1 MRRSA
6 VLSFLAVLITA
17 AGASPAAAQA
27 WLPPQNYLDVT
38 MFTQTIDHY
47 GRILDNGATEC
58 CGATN
63 VALGVEVIFGVT
75 KKLAVSAGLPF
86 VLSEY
91 RGDKPQGPVAFLP
104 YPALDECHCTNG
116 AWQDVTVAGY
126 YNLLRTRRTS
136 ITPGISFGTPT
147 HAYPYSAEA
156 AAGFGL
162 NELGLSV
169 DVGQHLDKLTR
180 GLSFEG
186 GYRYA
191 IVEQSLDI
199 AHNRS
204 NAHIDVH
211 YRFQRNF
218 VGHGVVSWQRTH
230 GGLRIPYD
238 IEPYPELHT
247 EFHRLVRDNYVHLGG
262 GLSYRLSQDWE
273 VSGRYLQAVSGYQT
287 HRIHVYSFTVSRAFR
302 FGRRAP
308 PPTNIAPPESTAETV
323 PSP

>member
-1 MRRSA
+1 MRRA
-6 VLSFLAVLITA
+6 GVLIGLAVLITV

-27 WLPPQNYLDVT
+27 WLPPQNYLGVT
-38 MFTQTIDHY
+38 LFTQGIDHY
-47 GRILDNGATEC
+47 GRILETGPTEC
-58 CGATN
+58 CGTTN
-63 VALGVEVIFGVT
+63 VALGVEVVYGVT
-75 KKLAVSAGLPF
+75 DRLALSGGLPF
-86 VLSEY
+86 VWSKY
-91 RGDKPQGPVAFLP
+91 SGDKPQGKVAFLP
-104 YPALDECHCTNG
+104 YSPLDECHCTHG
-116 AWQDVTVAGY
+116 AWQDVRVGAS
-126 YNLLRTRRTS
+126 YNLFRTRRTS
-136 ITPGISFGTPT
+136 ITPAISFGTPT
-147 HAYPYSAEA
+147 HAYEYSGEA

-162 NELGLSV
+162 KEMGLSV
-169 DVGQHLDKLTR
+169 DVGQRLDMLTR

-199 AHNRS
+199 SHNRS
-204 NAHIDVH
+204 NAHIDVD
-211 YRFQRNF
+211 YRFLRHF
-218 VGHGVVSWQRTH
+218 IGHGVVSWQRTH

-262 GLSYRLSQDWE
+262 GLTYRLREWE
-273 VSGRYLQAVSGYQT
+273 LSGRYLQAVSGYQT

-308 PPTNIAPPESTAETV
+308 APASSAPLESTAQTV